1 MVSGPQNESIDDL
14 LEQELLLRVSSPF
27 NTTRHSPKVHATNKA
42 PPTGRSVRPMRRTL
56 KEFNF
61 EDDLLIPIGRES
73 LSRER
78 RQVVVDPDEGS
89 GTPANIVM
97 ATVTLDLPYDPL
109 ADYSALQSAASEA
122 LFQKYLQADL
132 AINGILE
139 TIMDNGGKVQVTH
152 SVLFTDRDDRVLVA
166 YALKK
171 YVLQEGML
179 AASGPAS
186 APVTTDPTVFNA
198 AGTEIPNTCVLLQ
211 GQPSVFCAQQLGPV
225 PSEWTDSTAVELF
238 PWGFSVCD
246 DKLPKLL
253 PNSFDVVSSLLP
265 IDTGFPLG
273 ATTQTTLAV
282 GDNGGVSF
290 GTPYNPNTLT
300 DIVNAI
306 SPILCAYCADGD
318 LRNTGSSANVFYQTY
333 PLGKAES
340 IPILER
346 ATTEVRTHTANSDYV
361 ASWAAVVTWDGL
373 PDFDSTGQTMPNPE
387 RNTFQAVLSTDGVE
401 SYWQIFYG
409 DMQWVVNERQLSVLG
424 FQPTTGVNP
433 LNAFSR
439 TTGSLASQP
448 TQMDMVLGNT
458 GQNGV
463 WLFKTGMVAE
473 TNPSA
478 RQCREWYIRNYPL
491 KSTFVQRAAVLPL
504 CPCTLDHMLTMG
516 IYFQITKSSTLYC
529 AELIKDGVN
538 QDSKSCCYNIASRGL
553 GSDQP
558 FSGNYYR
565 YGSFSNYHG
574 HVMEDLLPLQHCCID
589 SPSLCPLFQELRPT
603 ITSCLPQPAQRR
615 IGCFGDPHF
624 TTFDGRDFSFNG
636 LGEYTLFTLDYKPQG
651 FKFVLQCRTEV
662 AVRADASTSKAT
674 VFTAFAGKQFGFAPT
689 DGGSF
694 HIEMNSNKTK
704 MVVYINGID
713 RSTLF
718 YGDAHYVEWTS
729 TLYATRIST
738 STIRFT
744 FPVSEV
750 SIDITLSAK
759 SLSFSVAL
767 ENKFQGLTSGLLGNF
782 DGDDTNDFNTSSGD
796 SLPAT
801 ATERQLFD
809 MGKTWAVADSDSI
822 LRYSPGMI
830 SSDYFNNTFVPLFM
844 DEIDPVTRVAAEGVC
859 GSGASDQCV
868 FDYAVTG
875 DHVLAMSTKTIKIEA
890 DETQAVMSNSAPRVN
905 GTDTI
910 SVEVGHSVN
919 LEFDGSD
926 AEGDSFKY
934 VLLNQPESGFTFDL
948 DTGRGS
954 WTPTDST
961 PVKISLNA
969 EDSRGMKSRL
979 INVKVTLCEGCVHGR
994 CDYLSPY
1001 TGAQG
1006 NTQHFKL
1013 AACVCETGWTGSTC
1027 SEDYDGCMSGPCG
1040 EGRTCT
1046 DEAPMVHANTGRGY
1060 TCSSCPIGYYSE
1072 PGDVKCQ
1079 DVNECLAGDGCP
1091 GNSVCYNTKGSF
1103 TCACLSGYRKNSQ
1116 GKCVDIDEC
1125 TEHRYNCSQTCVNTG
1140 GGYHCDCLSGFALST
1155 DGKTCTQMQGESL
1168 SQCRVLALHS
1178 AVPIYVLSMKTTAPS
1193 VTARLGSNLDLME
1206 RHAQL
1211 VGYSLFSSL
1220 CLLDMNEC
1228 WMSLC
1233 SQTCLNTDGGY
1244 TCSCYQGF
1252 YLDDDGYSCTECPFP
1267 FWGPSCNNTC
1277 ECKGHATN
1285 CDPVHGCVC
1294 VEGWTGVNCAV
1305 NINECGLDPSI
1316 CSSQQT
1322 CVDTPGSYQCRCP
1335 AGFRK
1340 QGLECIDINEC
1351 EAMSSPCQSNFLCL
1365 NTAGSFSCHCQEGYT
1380 ESSVVSYLDIDE
1392 CTNGLSSCE
1401 QLCVN
1406 VPGTY
1411 NCMCHYGYELSDDRK
1426 TCDKSVAASCV
1437 VAVGV
1442 GCSHYC
1448 VTEHN
1453 QPRCGCNRGYSLATD
1468 RKTCLGNVGCNRGY
1482 SLATDGKTC
1491 LGNVGCNRGYA
1502 LAADGKTCLGNVGCN
1517 RGYALAADRKTCL
1530 ADRKTCRGNVGCNRG
1545 YALAADG
1552 KTCLGN
1558 VGCNRGY
1565 ALAADRKTCLVN
1577 VGCNR
1582 GYTLAADGKTCLG
1595 NIGCN
1600 RGYALAADG
1609 NTCLADGKTCQGN
1622 AGWNRGYALSADGK
1636 TCLGN
1641 VGCNRG
1647 YALSADGKT
1656 CLGNVGC
1663 NRGYALAADGK
1674 TCLGNIGW
1682 NRGYALAADG
1692 KTCLDINK
1700 CTSNT
1705 INHVTCNI
1713 FPVPVINKCTSNT
1726 INHVT
1731 CNISPVPDI
1740 NKCTSNTINHV
1751 TCNISPVPDINEC
1764 ISNTINHVTCNISPV
1779 PDINECISNTINHVT
1794 CNISPVPDINKC
1806 TSNTINH
1813 VTCNISP
1820 VPDINKCTSNTIN
1833 HVTCNISPVPDI
1845 NKCTSNTINHVTCNI
1860 SPVPDINECTSNTIN
1875 HVTCNISPVPDINEC
1890 TSNTINHVTCNI
1902 SPVPDINE
1910 CTSNSSNQC
1919 SHECENIPGAYRCSC
1934 PPGMSLQNDERICAA
1949 CDSQHWGSDCSSMCN
1964 CHPQGSHGCDKMTG
1978 CMCHSGWT
1986 GDKCDQ
1992 DKNECSTVT
2001 CQANSDCQNLP
2012 GSYQC
2017 RCRSGYSLSADNTT
2031 CDEINECS
2039 SSKDNMCDHTCH
2051 DTEGSYYCS
2060 CNPGFVLEGQGT
2072 CRGSYYC
2079 SCNPGF
2085 VLEGKGSCR
2094 DIDECRLATSGCSQD
2109 CSNTLGGY
2117 ICECFEGFTLDGSD
2131 GKSCIQTTECFNR
2144 TSCSQGCRGSGA
2156 AEACF
2161 CHPGYQ
2167 LNKDGVT
2174 CDDIKECELSPPRCS
2189 QGCLES
2195 VGSYTCTCD
2204 AGFSLAADKTTC
2216 EACSYGKYGPNCAQ
2230 TCSCDASNTISCN
2243 ATDGS
2248 CSCRT
2253 GWKGTTCTEDVPECT
2268 NTPAICGTNGVCNER
2283 NGSYSCTCLPGHVRT
2298 NNSCS
2303 VCDAKHYGENCAR
2316 QCTCVFANTESCDS
2330 VTGSCTCRPQW
2341 RGSSCDEDVD
2351 ECTDSAP
2358 MCTAANQ
2365 KCRNKLGSFECD
2377 CDAGYVKAANN
2388 VCVDENECLQRHLHS
2403 CEYDCVNL
2411 LGTYA
2416 CVCPRGYS
2424 GAGNYCQAAFIRYN
2438 TTITFNMDRRIVING
2453 TSSSLLY
2460 VSLQDSIATAVDSVV
2475 ETVAREA
2482 FVPSKTGSLRSGSVV
2497 ADVELRVDTRNTDIP
2512 WSILAAILQKLAA
2525 TPTLPVSG
2533 QTVPLQAVAYNG
2545 TKIPN
2550 SADACD
2556 VLKIVQRLSVDADC
2570 VIGPGGVPETRDQ
2583 TDEAGSGVR
2592 MLVVVGVTVPTVLV
2606 LVVCLTVLLYCCC
2619 WRQRKET
2626 PAPPDDNQAFR
2637 SAFTG
2642 NLPTKGNFGAS
2653 RYMMYSPH
2661 TLSEAGSQDSGE
2673 SSIRHKSWR
2682 NVPPRQDVPDSCS
2695 REGNAFPSH
2704 PITAGQGNER
2714 SNFSWENMFNK
2725 MDPFGK
2731 GQFAVPRPL
2740 YQKPPERR
2748 LKVVMA
2754 VNKITKSDP

>member
-1 MVSGPQNESIDDL
+1 MTGTSWLLTYVVVTAVAVLVTTSPPVVKMVSGLENESIDDL
-14 LEQELLLRVSSPF
+14 LEQELLLRVSPPF
-27 NTTRHSPKVHATNKA
+27 NTTRHRPKLHTTNNA
-42 PPTGRSVRPMRRTL
+42 PPTGRSVRPMKRTL
-56 KEFNF
+56 KEFNL

-89 GTPANIVM
+89 GTPANIVT
-97 ATVTLDLPYDPL
+97 ATVTLDLAYDPL
-109 ADYSALQSAASEA
+109 ADYSALKSAAEVA
-122 LFQKYLQADL
+122 LLQKYLQADL
-132 AINGILE
+132 AFLGVSAA
-139 TIMDNGGKVQVTH
+139 IMDNGGKVQVTH
-152 SVLFTDRDDRVLVA
+152 TVQFIDRDDRVLVA

-179 AASGPAS
+179 AALGPAS
-186 APVTTDPTVFNA
+186 APITTDPTVFNA
-198 AGTEIPNTCVLLQ
+198 AGTERPAVCFVCPATR
-211 GQPSVFCAQQLGPV
+211 PCALGV
-225 PSEWTDSTAVELF
+225 DGLYSCGSFSTASSSELF

-253 PNSFDVVSSLLP
+253 PISFDVVSSLLP

-318 LRNTGSSANVFYQTY
+318 LRNTRSSANVFYQTY

-409 DMQWVVNERQLSVLG
+409 DMQWVANERQLSVLG

-473 TNPSA
+473 TNPSS

-516 IYFQITKSSTLYC
+516 IYFQITKSPTLYC

-574 HVMEDLLPLQHCCID
+574 HVMEDLLPLQQCCID

-694 HIEMNSNKTK
+694 HIEMNGNKTK

-718 YGDAHYVEWTS
+718 YGEAHYVEWTS

-782 DGDDTNDFNTSSGD
+782 DGDNTNDFNTSSGD

-830 SSDYFNNTFVPLFM
+830 SSNYFNNTFIPLFM
-844 DEIDPVTRVAAEGVC
+844 DEIDPVARMAAEGVC

-875 DHVLAMSTKTIKIEA
+875 DHVLAMSTKTIKMES
-890 DETQAVMSNSAPRVN
+890 DETQAVMSNSAPIVN

-934 VLLNQPESGFTFDL
+934 VLQNQPVSGFTFDP

-994 CDYLSPY
+994 CDYLSPHP
-1001 TGAQG
+1001 GAQG

-1013 AACVCETGWTGSTC
+1013 ATCVCEIGWTGSTC

-1046 DEAPMVHANTGRGY
+1046 DETPMVHANTGRGY

-1140 GGYHCDCLSGFALST
+1140 GGYRCDCLSGFVLST
-1155 DGKTCTQMQGESL
+1155 DGKTCTQMQVPSSCFTFGCAHLCALNEDNSP
-1168 SQCRVLALHS
+1168 QCYCQAGFKLG
-1178 AVPIYVLSMKTTAPS
+1178 PDGKTCS
-1193 VTARLGSNLDLME
+1193 
-1206 RHAQL
+1206 
-1211 VGYSLFSSL
+1211 
-1220 CLLDMNEC
+1220 DMNEC
-1228 WMSLC
+1228 GMSLC

-1351 EAMSSPCQSNFLCL
+1351 EAMTSPCQSNFLCL

-1380 ESSVVSYLDIDE
+1380 EVEQQCLDIDE
-1392 CTNGLSSCE
+1392 CTNGQSSCE

-1426 TCDKSVAASCV
+1426 TCDKTLAASCV

-1442 GCSHYC
+1442 SCSHYC
-1448 VTEHN
+1448 VTEQN
-1453 QPRCGCNRGYSLATD
+1453 QPWCGCNRGYNLAVD
-1468 RKTCLGNVGCNRGY
+1468 RKTCL
-1482 SLATDGKTC
+1482 
-1491 LGNVGCNRGYA
+1491 
-1502 LAADGKTCLGNVGCN
+1502 
-1517 RGYALAADRKTCL
+1517 
-1530 ADRKTCRGNVGCNRG
+1530 
-1545 YALAADG
+1545 
-1552 KTCLGN
+1552 
-1558 VGCNRGY
+1558 
-1565 ALAADRKTCLVN
+1565 
-1577 VGCNR
+1577 
-1582 GYTLAADGKTCLG
+1582 
-1595 NIGCN
+1595 
-1600 RGYALAADG
+1600 
-1609 NTCLADGKTCQGN
+1609 
-1622 AGWNRGYALSADGK
+1622 
-1636 TCLGN
+1636 
-1641 VGCNRG
+1641 
-1647 YALSADGKT
+1647 
-1656 CLGNVGC
+1656 
-1663 NRGYALAADGK
+1663 
-1674 TCLGNIGW
+1674 
-1682 NRGYALAADG
+1682 
-1692 KTCLDINK
+1692 
-1700 CTSNT
+1700 
-1705 INHVTCNI
+1705 
-1713 FPVPVINKCTSNT
+1713 
-1726 INHVT
+1726 
-1731 CNISPVPDI
+1731 
-1740 NKCTSNTINHV
+1740 
-1751 TCNISPVPDINEC
+1751 
-1764 ISNTINHVTCNISPV
+1764 
-1779 PDINECISNTINHVT
+1779 
-1794 CNISPVPDINKC
+1794 
-1806 TSNTINH
+1806 
-1813 VTCNISP
+1813 
-1820 VPDINKCTSNTIN
+1820 
-1833 HVTCNISPVPDI
+1833 
-1845 NKCTSNTINHVTCNI
+1845 
-1860 SPVPDINECTSNTIN
+1860 
-1875 HVTCNISPVPDINEC
+1875 
-1890 TSNTINHVTCNI
+1890 
-1902 SPVPDINE
+1902 DINE

-1919 SHECENIPGAYRCSC
+1919 SHECENIPGTYRCSC
-1934 PPGMSLQNDERICAA
+1934 PPGMLLQNDERKCAA

-1964 CHPQGSHGCDKMTG
+1964 CHPQGSQGCDKMTG

-1986 GDKCDQ
+1986 GDKCDL

-2001 CQANSDCQNLP
+2001 CQANSDCHNLP

-2060 CNPGFVLEGQGT
+2060 CNPGFVLEGKGT
-2072 CRGSYYC
+2072 
-2079 SCNPGF
+2079 
-2085 VLEGKGSCR
+2085 CR

-2131 GKSCIQTTECFNR
+2131 GKSCIQTTECSNR
-2144 TSCSQGCRGSGA
+2144 TSCSQGCQVSGA
-2156 AEACF
+2156 AEICF
-2161 CHPGYQ
+2161 CRPGYH
-2167 LNKDGVT
+2167 LNTDGVT

-2189 QGCLES
+2189 QGCVES

-2216 EACSYGKYGPNCAQ
+2216 RACSYGKYGPNCAQ

-2268 NTPAICGTNGVCNER
+2268 DTPAICGTNGVCSER

-2316 QCTCVFANTESCDS
+2316 QCTCVFANTQSCDA

-2341 RGSSCDEDVD
+2341 TGSSCDEDVD

-2358 MCTAANQ
+2358 VCTAANQ

-2411 LGTYA
+2411 PGTYA

-2438 TTITFNMDRRIVING
+2438 TTITLNLDRRIVING
-2453 TSSSLLY
+2453 ISSSLLY
-2460 VSLQDSIATAVDSVV
+2460 VSLQDSISTAVDSVV

-2556 VLKIVQRLSVDADC
+2556 VLKIVQRLSVDAEC
-2570 VIGPGGVPETRDQ
+2570 VIGPGGVPDTRDQ

-2682 NVPPRQDVPDSCS
+2682 NVPPRQDVRDSCS

-2704 PITAGQGNER
+2704 PHTAGQGNER
-2714 SNFSWENMFNK
+2714 SNYSWENMFNTL
-2725 MDPFGK
+2725 DPFRK

-2748 LKVVMA
+2748 LKHGRRQTNSA
-2754 VNKITKSDP
+2754 A